1 MNKFSRYLI
10 TIALVAL
17 AVTTFILFEIQEKV
31 LTTDDVVN
39 GMLGKTIY
47 QLSIGALFIWLI
59 YIMGDR
65 RYLFLNRTTKKKLL
79 WALPCLMVCLVNF
92 PWFGVFYGSVVI
104 FNGIY
109 IPLYIVYVFSI
120 ALVEELVFRGVLL
133 NIVFQYT
140 RRTRLP
146 YVFAILISSAIF
158 AAFHFF
164 NLFTGASLEGV
175 LLQVGYTFL
184 IGCLFAV
191 VQIKMGS
198 VWYCVFL
205 HALFNFGGM
214 FTFMGVAYGIPWD
227 LVFWIST
234 IVFGLLCAGH
244 IIVTVINMER
254 HKYDA

>member
-1 MNKFSRYLI
+1 MNKYSKYLI

-17 AVTTFILFEIQEKV
+17 AVTTFVLFEIQGKV
-31 LTTDDVVN
+31 LTNNEIVN
-39 GMLGKTIY
+39 GMLGEMIY
-47 QLSIGALFIWLI
+47 QFSIGALFIWLI

-65 RYLFLNRTTKKKLL
+65 RYLLFNRTTKKKLL
-79 WALPCLMVCLVNF
+79 WLIPCLVVCLVNF

-104 FNGIY
+104 FNAIY
-109 IPLYIVYVFSI
+109 IPLYIAYVFSI

-133 NIVFQYT
+133 NIVFQYV
-140 RRTRLP
+140 RRSRLP
-146 YVFAILISSAIF
+146 YVFAVLISSAIF

-164 NLFTGASLEGV
+164 NLFTGSSIEGV

-198 VWYCVFL
+198 VWYCVIL

-227 LVFWIST
+227 TVFWILT

-244 IIVTVINMER
+244 IIVTLINMEK